1 MKELDFINI
10 VKEQIGN
17 EFIGDD
23 CAYLKDLGI
32 VITQDS
38 LVEDIHFKKEWYTPY
53 ELGYKSIAV
62 NISDVIASGA
72 EPKYITVALSLP
84 NDINNDFIK
93 NFYIGAKDALY
104 GAKIVGGDI
113 TGSSDKIF
121 ISIAAIG
128 TDKGRKISSRASAKV
143 GYSIIVNK
151 NSVND
156 FGKSSLGLDQLLKGI
171 KKSDVI
177 EIHKKPILDYDFA
190 KMISSKI
197 KSEYAMMDTSDG
209 LADALFK
216 IAESSQVS
224 IVIDDING
232 CFGAEDYKIVAAVPK
247 EFLKCLANYY
257 VLGEVVEKNDLI
269 IKIGEKEFRSY
280 KDLNLYDHFGGKYER

>member
-10 VKEQIGN
+10 IKEQIGT

-53 ELGYKSIAV
+53 ELGYKSVAV
-62 NISDVIASGA
+62 NISDVVASGA

-93 NFYIGAKDALY
+93 DFYIGAKDALY

-128 TDKGRKISSRASAKV
+128 TDKGRNISSRASAKS

-156 FGKSSLGLDQLLKGI
+156 FGKSSLGLDQLLRGI

-190 KMISSKI
+190 KMIASKI
-197 KSEYAMMDTSDG
+197 ESEYAMMDTSDG

-247 EFLKCLANYY
+247 EFLKSLSNYY
-257 VLGEVVEKNDLI
+257 VLGEVVEKNDFI
-269 IKIGEKEFRSY
+269 IKIGEKDFRSY